1 MHCPK
6 CLDSKI
12 KKNGFT
18 HYGRQNYKCK
28 ECGRQFVYPNHHN
41 ISESTKELIQKALLE
56 RLSLRGICRL
66 FSVSL
71 SWLLEF
77 MIKVFNQTPDDL
89 GIQIEKI
96 LNDDLQVVVIQA
108 DEAWSF
114 VSNKAN
120 KCWIW
125 VAYERNSKQVI
136 AFHVG
141 DRTKQSAKLFYQKIP
156 ASLRKKCSLFFTDDL
171 QSYNGVIPIEKHHGG
186 KKFNQDI
193 ERLFCTMRHRV
204 SRVVRRNLAFS
215 KSWENHELALKYFFW
230 HYNLERAL
238 HY

>member
-6 CLDSKI
+6 CLGTKI

-41 ISESTKELIQKALLE
+41 ISESTKELVQKALLE

-89 GIQIEKI
+89 GIQIEKL

-136 AFHVG
+136 AFHIG
-141 DRTKQSAKLFYQKIP
+141 DRSKQSAKLFYQKIP
-156 ASLRKKCSLFFTDDL
+156 ALLRKKCSLFFTDDL